1 MARHL
6 SGASSAELLWQLGT
20 EGVASR
26 LHPPLPVLQG
36 WCTLTDIGRFK
47 HLMEKVGLLRRVLGP
62 QILLRQHERA
72 IRAMAQRG
80 GSRQA

>member
-1 MARHL
+1 M
-6 SGASSAELLWQLGT
+6 
-20 EGVASR
+20 
-26 LHPPLPVLQG
+26 HPPLPVPQG

-72 IRAMAQRG
+72 IRTMAQRG
-80 GSRQA
+80 GSMQA